1 MFLLSVSEI
10 DEFFTKLFG
19 NLGAKFTW
27 ANFFV
32 LMAGIIL
39 GFVICA
45 SIYGVLMIISIRN
58 DERIRNDSKI
68 NLNPNLDKINQEV
81 DDIKK
86 RFVML
91 TEGMSNK
98 ERFQTL
104 GHTIV
109 ETVNVVAGE
118 YYPESAYPLY
128 ELSIEELIILLRY
141 ISIRIESVFNKTIL
155 KPFKKMSIAQIF
167 KAIDLQKKINDNKAI
182 KTANKMKLG
191 KVSKVFWGALNIINP
206 IYWFR
211 KLVMGTTV
219 NIAMR
224 KLCLV
229 IIDIVSDETNKTYSK
244 AIFDQER
251 TLRNQEIEE
260 TLKTM
265 EVDETNE

>member
-10 DEFFTKLFG
+10 DDFFTRLFE
-19 NLGAKFTW
+19 NLGTRFSW
-27 ANFFV
+27 AHFFV
-32 LMAGIIL
+32 LIAGIIL

-58 DERIRNDSKI
+58 DDRIRKDSKI
-68 NLNPNLDKINQEV
+68 NLNPNTDKINQEV
-81 DDIKK
+81 DEIKK
-86 RFVML
+86 RFVMM
-91 TEGMSNK
+91 TEGMTNK

-104 GHTIV
+104 GQTIV

-118 YYPESAYPLY
+118 YYPESSYPLY

-141 ISIRIESVFNKTIL
+141 ISIRIDSVFNITFL
-155 KPFKKMSIAQIF
+155 RPFKKMSVAQIF
-167 KAIDLQKKINDNKAI
+167 KAIDLQKKISDNKAV

-191 KVSKVFWGALNIINP
+191 KASKIFWGTINVINP

-219 NIAMR
+219 NMAMR

-251 TLRNQEIEE
+251 ALRNQEIEE

-265 EVDETNE
+265 EVEEVNE